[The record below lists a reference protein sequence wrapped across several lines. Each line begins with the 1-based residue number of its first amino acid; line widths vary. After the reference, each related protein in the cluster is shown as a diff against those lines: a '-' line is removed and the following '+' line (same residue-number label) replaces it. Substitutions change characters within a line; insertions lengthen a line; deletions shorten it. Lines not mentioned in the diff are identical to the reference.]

1 MLQSVVSEGTGKRL
15 GELNIALAGKTGTV
29 GEADGNRDA
38 WMAVYNGEYSA
49 CVWMGYDSAREG
61 SLPPKATGGKYPAL
75 ILYDLFS
82 KLYADGAAPEFTMP
96 DTVERVKL
104 DGYTLKSEH
113 RAVLANAFTPK
124 DSTVGEVFLKGTAPE
139 ETTQYWAVPKAV
151 RNVRVELN
159 ENNKPVITF
168 SAAEQ
173 GMNYC
178 IYTISGAERTMIAS
192 ISGDGTL
199 RYTDEAAHGGMAS
212 YAVAAEHPRLTVLG
226 KKVQGPLSRTVSVIV
241 PYSAAEQTNVPE
253 VTLEDT
259 EIDYDFDWKNAN

>member
-1 MLQSVVSEGTGKRL
+1 MYSSAYVWAKVLSYIEERL
-15 GELNIALAGKTGTV
+15 GAVTISAWL
-29 GEADGNRDA
+29 DDA
-38 WMAVYNGEYSA
+38 
-49 CVWMGYDSAREG
+49 
-61 SLPPKATGGKYPAL
+61 
-75 ILYDLFS
+75 
-82 KLYADGAAPEFTMP
+82 
-96 DTVERVKL
+96 
-104 DGYTLKSEH
+104 
-113 RAVLANAFTPK
+113 
-124 DSTVGEVFLKGTAPE
+124 EV
-139 ETTQYWAVPKAV
+139 
-151 RNVRVELN
+151 VELN

-199 RYTDEAAHGGMAS
+199 RYTDEAAQGGMAS

-226 KKVQGPLSRTVSVIV
+226 KKAQGPLSRTVSVIV

-259 EIDYDFDWKNAN
+259 EFGDDFDWENAN

>member
-1 MLQSVVSEGTGKRL
+1 M
-15 GELNIALAGKTGTV
+15 
-29 GEADGNRDA
+29 
-38 WMAVYNGEYSA
+38 
-49 CVWMGYDSAREG
+49 
-61 SLPPKATGGKYPAL
+61 
-75 ILYDLFS
+75 
-82 KLYADGAAPEFTMP
+82 
-96 DTVERVKL
+96 KL

>member
-1 MLQSVVSEGTGKRL
+1 M
-15 GELNIALAGKTGTV
+15 
-29 GEADGNRDA
+29 
-38 WMAVYNGEYSA
+38 
-49 CVWMGYDSAREG
+49 
-61 SLPPKATGGKYPAL
+61 
-75 ILYDLFS
+75 
-82 KLYADGAAPEFTMP
+82 
-96 DTVERVKL
+96 
-104 DGYTLKSEH
+104 
-113 RAVLANAFTPK
+113 
-124 DSTVGEVFLKGTAPE
+124 
-139 ETTQYWAVPKAV
+139 
-151 RNVRVELN
+151 ELN

-199 RYTDEAAHGGMAS
+199 RYTDEAAQGGMAS

-226 KKVQGPLSRTVSVIV
+226 KKAQGPLSRTVSVIV

-259 EIDYDFDWKNAN
+259 EFGDDFDWENAN